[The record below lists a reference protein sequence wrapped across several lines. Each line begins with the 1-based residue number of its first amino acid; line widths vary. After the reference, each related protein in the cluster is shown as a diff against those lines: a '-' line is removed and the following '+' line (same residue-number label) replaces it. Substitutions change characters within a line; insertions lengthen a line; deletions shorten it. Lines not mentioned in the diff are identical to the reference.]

1 VKRNNHNAKAGG
13 IESAKSGAENAAS
26 PATNLNAKTAK
37 TAKAQASGRG
47 PRGATDPTDAHAK
60 QKLGDPTA
68 KAELP
73 AHLDTSSEQKPLINF
88 RPYQWEPFANRT
100 NGIEVWCWSRQ
111 IGKSYTLAAWAVDRL
126 LTRPGRL
133 VTTLSNSKANGQE
146 LNMKVAEVCEKL
158 GLALKGERPARSDG
172 PYLGE
177 YEQYDF
183 SEDVTY
189 ESMSLETHITVGGR
203 KGRIKVLAASPRTAR
218 GFSGDLILD
227 EFAFHENSQA
237 IWEAAEPIISSNP
250 DFLCRIASTPNGKH
264 NMFYRL
270 CNDPSVVLRK
280 VPRSEAFKQGLKIYH
295 PKTRQPITPDEARAL
310 AQDKRAYD
318 QNYECQFADENMA
331 LLTYELIAR
340 AETEGVGVICQ
351 GEWSAAAIAKLRA
364 IIGPVFVGVD
374 VGRNRDLT
382 VITVL
387 EKVENVFK
395 MRAMLELENMRL
407 PDQKRRLKIVAEH
420 PHFRKGKVDM
430 TGLGVGLLEFA
441 QDDFG
446 RTRWEGVNFSTTVP
460 VTARL
465 VAEGRKQETAKV
477 TEVMATEML
486 GEFEDNRVR
495 IIADVDLREDL
506 RKPERI
512 VTATGRVSI
521 AATRDEAGH
530 ADRFWSLALA
540 LYAARGGNTAF
551 VYGAVKGPERGSP
564 EIKGRMVERG
574 GGCV

>member
-1 VKRNNHNAKAGG
+1 MKRNNPKKKAGEN
-13 IESAKSGAENAAS
+13 ESAKSSADNAAS
-26 PATNLNAKTAK
+26 PAANFDGSYVNANTHNKPGPLPAGKPLGVSDAITAK
-37 TAKAQASGRG
+37 
-47 PRGATDPTDAHAK
+47 P
-60 QKLGDPTA
+60 
-68 KAELP
+68 ELP
-73 AHLDTSSEQKPLINF
+73 AHLDTSVEQKPLINF
-88 RPYQWEPFANRT
+88 RPYQWEPFRNRE

-133 VTTLSNSKANGQE
+133 VTILSNSKDNGIE
-146 LNMKVAEVCEKL
+146 LNAKVAEVCDKL
-158 GLALKGERPARSDG
+158 DKA
-172 PYLGE
+172 
-177 YEQYDF
+177 YEQCDL
-183 SEDVTY
+183 SEDAKF
-189 ESMSLETHITVGGR
+189 ESMKLETYIVVNGL

-227 EFAFHENSQA
+227 EFAFHENSPA

-280 VPRSEAFKQGLKIYH
+280 VPRSEAFQQGLKIYH

-318 QNYECQFADENMA
+318 QNYECKFADENMA

-340 AETEGVGVICQ
+340 SETEGVGVICR
-351 GEWSAAAIAKLRA
+351 GEWSAAAIAKLRE
-364 IIGPVFVGVD
+364 IIGPVYVGVD

-446 RTRWEGVNFSTTVP
+446 RSRWEGVNFATTVP

-495 IIADVDLREDL
+495 IIADVYLREDL

-512 VTATGRVSI
+512 VTANGRVSI

-530 ADRFWSLALA
+530 ADRFWSLALG
-540 LYAARGGNTAF
+540 LYAARGGGSFAF
-551 VYGAVKGPERGSP
+551 SGAGKTGPSGGFAGDTDSRIER
-564 EIKGRMVERG
+564 RG
-574 GGCV
+574 GVLC